1 MTPRITL
8 PALSLALRSAL
19 IVTLIS
25 VLGGCTL
32 AEVKVNV
39 ASERTSLENQILG
52 SYNSLS
58 EETLLVASVRGV
70 DPLGRIQ
77 TPPKKSGEQQDA
89 IVAMQVLSFHA
100 DDVDAFK
107 RLGWVGE
114 GNQGLLQSFPLA
126 RDKAP
131 DDLKDFAARYGQR
144 EFDAVVA
151 EVNKARETVMR
162 RAIELNANL
171 TQADGPKVRGVFAKL
186 AADTAK
192 PGEKLQAADGNWTV
206 KR

>member
-1 MTPRITL
+1 MI
-8 PALSLALRSAL
+8 LS
-19 IVTLIS
+19 
-25 VLGGCTL
+25 GCTL

-77 TPPKKSGEQQDA
+77 PPPRKSREQQDA
-89 IVAMQVLSFHA
+89 VTAMQVLSFHA

-114 GNQGLLQSFPLA
+114 DNQGLLKAFGIS

-131 DDLKDFAARYGQR
+131 DELKDFAARYGQQ
-144 EFDAVVA
+144 EFDSVLGD
-151 EVNKARETVMR
+151 VNAAREVVMR
-162 RAIELNANL
+162 RAVETNASL
-171 TQADGPKVRGVFAKL
+171 TQADMPKVRAVFAKL
-186 AADTAK
+186 AADTAR
-192 PGEKLQAADGNWTV
+192 PGDRLQTPDGGWTV

>member
-1 MTPRITL
+1 MKRLAAAIATAAAFMGT
-8 PALSLALRSAL
+8 ALS
-19 IVTLIS
+19 
-25 VLGGCTL
+25 GCTL

-77 TPPKKSGEQQDA
+77 TPQKKSGEQQDA
-89 IVAMQVLSFHA
+89 VTAMQVLSFHA

-114 GNQGLLQSFPLA
+114 NNQGLLTAFA
-126 RDKAP
+126 MDRAKAP
-131 DDLKDFAARYGQR
+131 DDLKDFATRYGQK
-144 EFDAVVA
+144 EFNSVVA
-151 EVNKARETVMR
+151 EVNAAREVVMR
-162 RAIELNANL
+162 RAIETNAAL
-171 TQADGPKVRGVFAKL
+171 TPADMPKVRAVFAKL
-186 AADTAK
+186 AADTAR
-192 PGEKLQAADGNWTV
+192 PGDRLQTAADGWTV

>member
-1 MTPRITL
+1 MKRLILAVALTAFA
-8 PALSLALRSAL
+8 ALS
-19 IVTLIS
+19 
-25 VLGGCTL
+25 GCTL

-77 TPPKKSGEQQDA
+77 TPQPKSREQQDA
-89 IVAMQVLSFHA
+89 ITAMQVLSFHA
-100 DDVDAFK
+100 DDVEAFK

-114 GNQGLLQSFPLA
+114 DNQGLLAPFGMS

-144 EFDAVVA
+144 EFDSVLK
-151 EVNKARETVMR
+151 EVNAARGVIMR
-162 RAIELNANL
+162 RAIETNAQL
-171 TQADGPKVRGVFAKL
+171 TQADLPKVRAVFAKL
-186 AADTAK
+186 AEDTAR
-192 PGEKLQAADGNWTV
+192 PGAKLQASNGTWTV
-206 KR
+206 KK

>member
-1 MTPRITL
+1 MKRLLIAAPC
-8 PALSLALRSAL
+8 LAIFVA
-19 IVTLIS
+19 
-25 VLGGCTL
+25 GCTL

-77 TPPKKSGEQQDA
+77 APPKKSQEMQDA
-89 IVAMQVLSFHA
+89 VTAMQVLSFHA

-114 GNQGLLQSFPLA
+114 DNQGLLKALGMA

-131 DDLKDFAARYGQR
+131 DELKDFATRYGQK
-144 EFDAVVA
+144 EFDSVLR
-151 EVNKARETVMR
+151 EVNAAREVVMR
-162 RAIELNANL
+162 RAVETNANL
-171 TQADGPKVRGVFAKL
+171 TPADMPKVRAVFAKL
-186 AADTAK
+186 AADTSR
-192 PGEKLQAADGNWTV
+192 PGDRLQTPDGGWTV

>member
-1 MTPRITL
+1 MKRRALTAL
-8 PALSLALRSAL
+8 CLSLALS
-19 IVTLIS
+19 
-25 VLGGCTL
+25 GCTL

-77 TPPKKSGEQQDA
+77 QPPRSSREKQDA
-89 IVAMQVLSFHA
+89 VAAMQALSFHA

-107 RLGWVGE
+107 RLGWAGE
-114 GNQGLLQSFPLA
+114 DNQGLLKAFPLV

-131 DDLKDFAARYGQR
+131 EDLKEFAARYGDQ
-144 EFDAVVA
+144 EFQSVLA
-151 EVNKARETVMR
+151 EVNRAREVVMR
-162 RAIELNANL
+162 RAVETNPNL
-171 TQADGPKVRGVFAKL
+171 TPADMPKVRSVFGKL
-186 AADTAK
+186 ASDTAK
-192 PGEKLQAADGNWTV
+192 SGERLQLADGSWTV
-206 KR
+206 KQ

>member
-1 MTPRITL
+1 MKRLI
-8 PALSLALRSAL
+8 L
-19 IVTLIS
+19 IVALAAIADLS
-25 VLGGCTL
+25 GCTL

-77 TPPKKSGEQQDA
+77 TPPPKSREQQDA
-89 IVAMQVLSFHA
+89 ITAMQVVSFHA

-114 GNQGLLQSFPLA
+114 GNQGLLTSFPLS

-131 DDLKDFAARYGQR
+131 EDLKDFATRYPQK
-144 EFDAVVA
+144 EFDSVLA
-151 EVNKARETVMR
+151 EVNRARETIMR
-162 RAIELNANL
+162 RAIETNASL
-171 TQADGPKVRGVFAKL
+171 TQADLPKVRAVFAKL
-186 AADTAK
+186 AEDTAK
-192 PGEKLQAADGNWTV
+192 PGEKLQASNGTWTV
-206 KR
+206 KK

>member
-1 MTPRITL
+1 MKRRLLIAAACL
-8 PALSLALRSAL
+8 ALS
-19 IVTLIS
+19 
-25 VLGGCTL
+25 GCTL

-77 TPPKKSGEQQDA
+77 TPQKKSREQQDA
-89 IVAMQVLSFHA
+89 VSAMQVLSFHA
-100 DDVDAFK
+100 DDVEAFK

-114 GNQGLLQSFPLA
+114 DNQGLLKAFGMS

-131 DDLKDFAARYGQR
+131 EDLKDFAARYGQK
-144 EFDAVVA
+144 EFDSVLA
-151 EVNKARETVMR
+151 EVNAAREAIMR
-162 RAIELNANL
+162 RAVETNASL
-171 TQADGPKVRGVFAKL
+171 TQADMPKVRAVFAKL
-186 AADTAK
+186 AADTAR
-192 PGEKLQAADGNWTV
+192 PGDKLETANGSWTV
-206 KR
+206 KQ

>member
-1 MTPRITL
+1 MKRLIL
-8 PALSLALRSAL
+8 AAAL
-19 IVTLIS
+19 V
-25 VLGGCTL
+25 VLSGCTL

-77 TPPKKSGEQQDA
+77 TPPRKSGEQQDA
-89 IVAMQVLSFHA
+89 ISAMQVTSFHA

-114 GNQGLLQSFPLA
+114 DNQGLLKAFPLA
-126 RDKAP
+126 RDHAP
-131 DDLKDFAARYGQR
+131 EDLKDFAARYRQQ
-144 EFDAVVA
+144 EFDAVLA
-151 EVNKARETVMR
+151 EVNRARDTIMR
-162 RAIELNANL
+162 RAIETNVSL
-171 TQADGPKVRGVFAKL
+171 TPADLPKVRAVFAKL
-186 AADTAK
+186 AEDTAK
-192 PGEKLQAADGNWTV
+192 PGEKLQATNGTWTV
-206 KR
+206 KK

>member
-1 MTPRITL
+1 MKRHAAAAVCL
-8 PALSLALRSAL
+8 FCALGLA
-19 IVTLIS
+19 
-25 VLGGCTL
+25 GCTL
-32 AEVKVNV
+32 ADVKVNV

-77 TPPKKSGEQQDA
+77 PPPKKSQEQQDA
-89 IVAMQVLSFHA
+89 IAAMQVLSFHA

-114 GNQGLLQSFPLA
+114 DNQGLLKPFGLT
-126 RDKAP
+126 RDKTP
-131 DDLKDFAARYGQR
+131 DDLKDFAARYRQQ
-144 EFDAVVA
+144 EFDSVLR
-151 EVNKARETVMR
+151 EVNAAREVVMR
-162 RAIELNANL
+162 RAIETNAQL
-171 TQADGPKVRGVFAKL
+171 TRADLPKVRAVFAKL
-186 AADTAK
+186 AADTSQ
-192 PGEKLQAADGNWTV
+192 PGDRLQNPDGAWTV

>member
-1 MTPRITL
+1 MKRIAAAAL
-8 PALSLALRSAL
+8 VLSL
-19 IVTLIS
+19 T
-25 VLGGCTL
+25 GCTL

-77 TPPKKSGEQQDA
+77 TPPRVSREKQDA
-89 IVAMQVLSFHA
+89 VAAMQVLSFHA

-107 RLGWVGE
+107 RLGWAGE
-114 GNQGLLQSFPLA
+114 DNRGLLKAFA
-126 RDKAP
+126 ITRDKAP
-131 DDLKDFAARYGQR
+131 DDLRDFAARYR
-144 EFDAVVA
+144 EQEFQAVLA
-151 EVNKARETVMR
+151 EVNRAREVVMR
-162 RAIELNANL
+162 RAVETNPNL
-171 TQADGPKVRGVFAKL
+171 TQADMPRVRAVFAKL
-186 AADTAK
+186 AADTAR
-192 PGEKLQAADGNWTV
+192 PGDRIQESDGNWTV

>member
-1 MTPRITL
+1 MKRL
-8 PALSLALRSAL
+8 PAAAAYQALALAL
-19 IVTLIS
+19 ALS
-25 VLGGCTL
+25 GCTL

-77 TPPKKSGEQQDA
+77 PPPKKSQEQQDA
-89 IVAMQVLSFHA
+89 VSAMQVLSFHA
-100 DDVDAFK
+100 DDVDSFK

-114 GNQGLLQSFPLA
+114 DNQGRLTPFGLG
-126 RDKAP
+126 RDKTP
-131 DDLKDFAARYGQR
+131 DDLKDFAARYRQQ
-144 EFDAVVA
+144 EFDSVLK
-151 EVNKARETVMR
+151 EVNAAREVVMR
-162 RAIELNANL
+162 RAIETNASL
-171 TQADGPKVRGVFAKL
+171 TPADLPKVRAVFAKL
-186 AADTAK
+186 AADTAR
-192 PGEKLQAADGNWTV
+192 PGDRLQNVDGSWTV

>member
-1 MTPRITL
+1 MKRIAAALCTL
-8 PALSLALRSAL
+8 LTLS
-19 IVTLIS
+19 
-25 VLGGCTL
+25 GCTL

-77 TPPKKSGEQQDA
+77 TPPRSSREKQDA
-89 IVAMQVLSFHA
+89 VAAMQVLSFHA

-107 RLGWVGE
+107 RLGWAGE
-114 GNQGLLQSFPLA
+114 DNRGLLQAFPMD

-131 DDLKDFAARYGQR
+131 SEWKDFAARYR
-144 EFDAVVA
+144 EQEFQAVLA
-151 EVNKARETVMR
+151 EVNRAREVVMR
-162 RAIELNANL
+162 RAVETNPNL
-171 TQADGPKVRGVFAKL
+171 TQADMPRVRAVFARL
-186 AADTAK
+186 ASDTAR
-192 PGEKLQAADGNWTV
+192 PGDRLQSSDGSWTV

>member
-1 MTPRITL
+1 MKRALRIAA
-8 PALSLALRSAL
+8 PLALAGL
-19 IVTLIS
+19 LA
-25 VLGGCTL
+25 GCTL

-52 SYNSLS
+52 SYDSLS

-77 TPPKKSGEQQDA
+77 TPLKRSGEQQDA
-89 IVAMQVLSFHA
+89 VTAMQVLSFHA

-114 GNQGLLQSFPLA
+114 SNQGLL
-126 RDKAP
+126 KALGMDRAKVP
-131 DDLKDFAARYGQR
+131 DDLKDFAARYGQK

-151 EVNKARETVMR
+151 EVNAAREVVMR
-162 RAIELNANL
+162 RAVETNAAL
-171 TQADGPKVRGVFAKL
+171 TPADMPKVRAVFAKL
-186 AADTAK
+186 ATDTAR
-192 PGEKLQAADGNWTV
+192 PGDRLQNPDGTWTV

>member
-1 MTPRITL
+1 MKRL
-8 PALSLALRSAL
+8 AAAFVLVALS
-19 IVTLIS
+19 
-25 VLGGCTL
+25 GCTL

-77 TPPKKSGEQQDA
+77 TPPRVSREKQDA
-89 IVAMQVLSFHA
+89 VAAMQVLSFHA

-107 RLGWVGE
+107 RLGWAGE
-114 GNQGLLQSFPLA
+114 DNQGLLRAFGIS

-131 DDLKDFAARYGQR
+131 DDLKDFAARYRDQ
-144 EFDAVVA
+144 EFQAVLA
-151 EVNKARETVMR
+151 EVNRAREVVMR
-162 RAIELNANL
+162 RAVETNPNL
-171 TQADGPKVRGVFAKL
+171 TQADLPKVRAVFAKL
-186 AADTAK
+186 AADTAR
-192 PGEKLQAADGNWTV
+192 PGDRLQASDGNWTA

>member
-1 MTPRITL
+1 MRRTDDKITL
-8 PALSLALRSAL
+8 PIKAPATLTAVLRAAAAASALAAALATISIFGGCATTRHLFAPKSAEATLAPTRGNSAAGLMGTALS
-19 IVTLIS
+19 
-25 VLGGCTL
+25 GCTL

-77 TPPKKSGEQQDA
+77 TPQKKSGEQQDA
-89 IVAMQVLSFHA
+89 VTAMQVLSFHA

-114 GNQGLLQSFPLA
+114 DNKGLLTAFAMQLTMPVRDVPLIPVCCLNSMA
-126 RDKAP
+126 WP
-131 DDLKDFAARYGQR
+131 I
-144 EFDAVVA
+144 VA
-151 EVNKARETVMR
+151 IPM
-162 RAIELNANL
+162 
-171 TQADGPKVRGVFAKL
+171 VF
-186 AADTAK
+186 
-192 PGEKLQAADGNWTV
+192 
-206 KR
+206 

>member
-1 MTPRITL
+1 MKRLAASVSAAIML
-8 PALSLALRSAL
+8 GAVLS
-19 IVTLIS
+19 
-25 VLGGCTL
+25 GCTL

-77 TPPKKSGEQQDA
+77 APPKKSGEQQDA
-89 IVAMQVLSFHA
+89 VTAMQVLSFHA

-114 GNQGLLQSFPLA
+114 DNKGLLTAFGMDRA
-126 RDKAP
+126 KTP
-131 DDLKDFAARYGQR
+131 DDLKDFAARYGQK
-144 EFDAVVA
+144 EFASVVA
-151 EVNKARETVMR
+151 EVNAAREVVMR
-162 RAIELNANL
+162 RAIETNAAL
-171 TQADGPKVRGVFAKL
+171 TPADMPKVRAVFAKL
-186 AADTAK
+186 AADTAR
-192 PGEKLQAADGNWTV
+192 PGDRFQTADGGWTV

>member
-1 MTPRITL
+1 MKRLLAAIPCL
-8 PALSLALRSAL
+8 AALLASGL
-19 IVTLIS
+19 T
-25 VLGGCTL
+25 GCTL

-77 TPPKKSGEQQDA
+77 APPKKSQEQQDA
-89 IVAMQVLSFHA
+89 VAAMQVLSFHA

-114 GNQGLLQSFPLA
+114 DNQGRLSALGME
-126 RDKAP
+126 RGKAP
-131 DDLKDFAARYGQR
+131 DDLKDFAAHYGQK
-144 EFDAVVA
+144 EFDSVLR
-151 EVNKARETVMR
+151 EVNAAREVVMR
-162 RAIELNANL
+162 RAIETNANL
-171 TQADGPKVRGVFAKL
+171 TPADLPKVRAVFAKL
-186 AADTAK
+186 AADTAR
-192 PGEKLQAADGNWTV
+192 PGDRLQNPDGGWTV

>member
-1 MTPRITL
+1 MKRHATTAACL
-8 PALSLALRSAL
+8 TFALGLALGLA
-19 IVTLIS
+19 
-25 VLGGCTL
+25 GCTL

-77 TPPKKSGEQQDA
+77 TPPKKSQEQQDA
-89 IVAMQVLSFHA
+89 IAAMQIISFHA
-100 DDVDAFK
+100 DDVESFK

-114 GNQGLLQSFPLA
+114 DNQGLLTPFVMS

-131 DDLKDFAARYGQR
+131 DGLKDFAARYGQR
-144 EFDAVVA
+144 EFDSVLA
-151 EVNKARETVMR
+151 EVNAARMVIMR
-162 RAIELNANL
+162 RAIETNAQL
-171 TQADGPKVRGVFAKL
+171 TQADLPKVRAVFAKL
-186 AADTAK
+186 AADTSL
-192 PGEKLQAADGNWTV
+192 PGDRLQNPDGAWAV

>member
-1 MTPRITL
+1 MKRHAAAAVCL
-8 PALSLALRSAL
+8 SCALGLA
-19 IVTLIS
+19 
-25 VLGGCTL
+25 GCTL
-32 AEVKVNV
+32 ADVKVNV

-77 TPPKKSGEQQDA
+77 APPKKSQEQQDA
-89 IVAMQVLSFHA
+89 IAAMQVLSFHA

-114 GNQGLLQSFPLA
+114 DNQGLLKSFGLT
-126 RDKAP
+126 RDKTP
-131 DDLKDFAARYGQR
+131 DELKDFSARYRQQEFDSVLREVNAAR
-144 EFDAVVA
+144 
-151 EVNKARETVMR
+151 EVVMR
-162 RAIELNANL
+162 RAIETNAQL
-171 TQADGPKVRGVFAKL
+171 TRADLPKVRAVFAKL
-186 AADTAK
+186 AADTSQ
-192 PGEKLQAADGNWTV
+192 PGDRLQNPDGSWTV

>member
-1 MTPRITL
+1 MKRLLVATPC
-8 PALSLALRSAL
+8 LALLLA
-19 IVTLIS
+19 
-25 VLGGCTL
+25 GCTL

-77 TPPKKSGEQQDA
+77 APPKKSQEQQDA
-89 IVAMQVLSFHA
+89 VAAMQVLSFHA

-114 GNQGLLQSFPLA
+114 DNQGRLSALGME
-126 RDKAP
+126 RGKAP
-131 DDLKDFAARYGQR
+131 DELKDFAARYGQK
-144 EFDAVVA
+144 EFDSVLR
-151 EVNKARETVMR
+151 EVNAAREVVMR
-162 RAIELNANL
+162 RAIETNANL
-171 TQADGPKVRGVFAKL
+171 TQADLPKVRAVFAKL
-186 AADTAK
+186 AADTAR
-192 PGEKLQAADGNWTV
+192 PGDRLQTPDGGWTV

>member
-1 MTPRITL
+1 MKRHATTAACL
-8 PALSLALRSAL
+8 NFALCLALGLA
-19 IVTLIS
+19 
-25 VLGGCTL
+25 GCTL

-77 TPPKKSGEQQDA
+77 TPPKKSQEQQDA
-89 IVAMQVLSFHA
+89 IAAMQIISFHA
-100 DDVDAFK
+100 DDVEAFK

-114 GNQGLLQSFPLA
+114 DNQGLLAPFGMS

-144 EFDAVVA
+144 EFDSVLA
-151 EVNKARETVMR
+151 EVNAARGVIMR
-162 RAIELNANL
+162 RAIETNAQL
-171 TQADGPKVRGVFAKL
+171 TQADLPKVRAVFAKL
-186 AADTAK
+186 AADTSL
-192 PGEKLQAADGNWTV
+192 PGDRLQNPDGAWTV

>member
-1 MTPRITL
+1 MKR
-8 PALSLALRSAL
+8 L
-19 IVTLIS
+19 ILCVAFAAIAMLT
-25 VLGGCTL
+25 GCTL

-77 TPPKKSGEQQDA
+77 TPPPKSREQQDA
-89 IVAMQVLSFHA
+89 ITAMQVVSFHA

-114 GNQGLLQSFPLA
+114 GNQGLLTSFPLS

-131 DDLKDFAARYGQR
+131 EDLKDFATRYPQK
-144 EFDAVVA
+144 EFDSVLA
-151 EVNKARETVMR
+151 EVNHARETIMR
-162 RAIELNANL
+162 RAIETNASL
-171 TQADGPKVRGVFAKL
+171 TQADLPKVRAVFAKL
-186 AADTAK
+186 AEDTAK
-192 PGEKLQAADGNWTV
+192 PGEKLQASNGTWTV
-206 KR
+206 KK

>member
-1 MTPRITL
+1 MKRLAAAIATAAAFMAT
-8 PALSLALRSAL
+8 ALS
-19 IVTLIS
+19 
-25 VLGGCTL
+25 GCTL

-77 TPPKKSGEQQDA
+77 TPQQKSGEQQDA
-89 IVAMQVLSFHA
+89 VTAMQVLSFHA

-114 GNQGLLQSFPLA
+114 DNKGLLTPFAMDRAKTPA
-126 RDKAP
+126 
-131 DDLKDFAARYGQR
+131 DLQDFAARYGQK
-144 EFDAVVA
+144 EFNSVVA
-151 EVNKARETVMR
+151 EVNAAREVVMR
-162 RAIELNANL
+162 RAIETNAAL
-171 TQADGPKVRGVFAKL
+171 TPADMPKVRAVFAKL
-186 AADTAK
+186 AADTAH
-192 PGEKLQAADGNWTV
+192 PGDRLQTAEGGWTV